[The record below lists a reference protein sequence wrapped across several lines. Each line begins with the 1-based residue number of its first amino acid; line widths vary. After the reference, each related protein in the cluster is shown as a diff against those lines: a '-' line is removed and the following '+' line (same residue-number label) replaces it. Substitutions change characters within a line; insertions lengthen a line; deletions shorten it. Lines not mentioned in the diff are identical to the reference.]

1 MLSVYCLSVKR
12 IDELPAIPSAMKVRR
27 SKSLEKMARA
37 VHDSD
42 EFVEHIFGIA
52 ATYRAQHALE
62 STAKGAAIR
71 KSLKTFDKHAT
82 ALNSWLREALKTSH
96 ASAEHEALSQLS
108 TALHGSSAAARAQ
121 AHATQLWLASLCGVS
136 ERAQQSLKRNPIQRA
151 PQTAAEAL
159 RTTCAHHAVKISY
172 KNIGERPSAS
182 IQLLCAI
189 AKDAGDSLSAE
200 QARQWLKAKARD

>member
-1 MLSVYCLSVKR
+1 MTPRRLRMKINVRPPLGIAPSPSGMSRRDAVGILLSVKR
-12 IDELPAIPSAMKVRR
+12 IDELPAIPSSAMKVRR

-52 ATYRAQHALE
+52 ATYRAQHVLE

-96 ASAEHEALSQLS
+96 TSAEHEALSQLS

-136 ERAQQSLKRNPIQRA
+136 ERAQQSLKRNPIARA
-151 PQTAAEAL
+151 AGSSRSLTHDL
-159 RTTCAHHAVKISY
+159 RSSRC
-172 KNIGERPSAS
+172 EDF
-182 IQLLCAI
+182 L
-189 AKDAGDSLSAE
+189 
-200 QARQWLKAKARD
+200 